1 MNSEPRIISKNFFC
15 KTLDFFFQL
24 CYYIS
29 HGVLAQLEARHTGS
43 VEVTG
48 SNPVCSTKPRDRRT
62 HLFHWHF
69 LSLDVSYPI
78 FAVKNKSRS
87 SIMGFGFLL
96 IFYSLLTYILFS
108 CRLSHIHVLT
118 RQIFIGNRQVSILCG
133 IFICVIFL

>member
-48 SNPVCSTKPRDRRT
+48 SSPVCSIF
-62 HLFHWHF
+62 HLFRHTDLSGTSRSKSLFLKF
-69 LSLDVSYPI
+69 LSQAL
-78 FAVKNKSRS
+78 
-87 SIMGFGFLL
+87 GF
-96 IFYSLLTYILFS
+96 
-108 CRLSHIHVLT
+108 HI
-118 RQIFIGNRQVSILCG
+118 RGNRLHKSCPRPRLLHTKSSMLLPLALNTALSDFVKYIYLSPPSV
-133 IFICVIFL
+133 VI